1 MPVLRKA
8 NYVFLFGA
16 FNLLA
21 YFLVQSYVSN
31 EYNFM
36 TPLDKAIP
44 FMPEFVWI
52 YQSLLPVIAVTM
64 VLLVKSKRLF
74 FNTFWACLA
83 ATFIIHVFWISFPSF
98 YPRPELIPE
107 GISEALVQFSYDIDN
122 SSNTFPSGH
131 VAFAWIMFFGVRGSQ
146 KAKEVQGLARLYLLW
161 AIGVSLS
168 TLAIKMHYVVDI
180 VGGIAVASFC
190 FYTMRELIKRYNWYA
205 VEDTSYDHEDLQDN
219 KKQSQI
225 EEPL

>member
-1 MPVLRKA
+1 MPVLRKV
-8 NYVFLFGA
+8 NYMFIFGV
-16 FNLLA
+16 FNLFT
-21 YFLVQSYVSN
+21 YFLIQSYVSN
-31 EYNFM
+31 EYSFM

-83 ATFIIHVFWISFPSF
+83 TTFIIHLFWISFPSF
-98 YPRPELIPE
+98 YPRPDFIPE
-107 GISEALVQFSYDIDN
+107 GISEALVQISYDIDN

-131 VAFAWIMFFGVRGSQ
+131 VAFAWIMFFGVRDSQ

-168 TLAIKMHYVVDI
+168 TLAIKMHYVVDLA
-180 VGGIAVASFC
+180 GGFAVASFC

-205 VEDTSYDHEDLQDN
+205 PEGTNYEHEDVQN
-219 KKQSQI
+219 SKKQSQI

>member
-8 NYVFLFGA
+8 NYMLLFGVV
-16 FNLLA
+16 NLFT
-21 YFLVQSYVSN
+21 YFLIQSYVSN

-36 TPLDKAIP
+36 TPLDKAFP

-74 FNTFWACLA
+74 FNTFWSCLA
-83 ATFIIHVFWISFPSF
+83 ATVVIHLVWLLFPSF
-98 YPRPELIPE
+98 YPRPEIDPATL
-107 GISEALVQFSYDIDN
+107 SEAFVQLSYEIDN

-131 VAFAWIMFFGVRGSQ
+131 VAFSWIMYLGARRSEL
-146 KAKEVQGLARLYLLW
+146 AKNTSGLSNLYLLW

-168 TLAIKMHYVVDI
+168 TLAIKMHYVVDVI
-180 VGGIAVASFC
+180 GGLAIASFC
-190 FYTMRELIKRYNWYA
+190 FYLVGWMIRRYDWYPP
-205 VEDTSYDHEDLQDN
+205 EDTSYGYEDIQN
-219 KKQSQI
+219 NRR
-225 EEPL
+225 

>member
-8 NYVFLFGA
+8 NYMLVFGVCNLFV
-16 FNLLA
+16 
-21 YFLVQSYVSN
+21 YFLIQGYVSN

-52 YQSLLPVIAVTM
+52 YQSLLPVIALTM

-74 FNTFWACLA
+74 FNTFWACLL
-83 ATFIIHVFWISFPSF
+83 ATLIIHMFWIAFPSF
-98 YPRPELIPE
+98 YPRPELDPRTL
-107 GISEALVQFSYDIDN
+107 SEAFVQLSYDIDN

-131 VAFAWIMFFGVRGSQ
+131 VGFSWIMYLGARQSM
-146 KAKEVQGLARLYLLW
+146 LARKLPALSRLYLLW

-168 TLAIKMHYVVDI
+168 TLTIKMHYVVDV
-180 VGGIAVASFC
+180 VGGLAIASFC
-190 FYTMRELIKRYNWYA
+190 FYLVGWAIRRFNWYPL
-205 VEDTSYDHEDLQDN
+205 EETSYEHENLQNN
-219 KKQSQI
+219 KKQD
-225 EEPL
+225 

>member
-8 NYVFLFGA
+8 NYMLLFGVV
-16 FNLLA
+16 NLFT
-21 YFLVQSYVSN
+21 YFLIQSYVSN

-36 TPLDKAIP
+36 TPLDKAFP

-74 FNTFWACLA
+74 FTTFWSCLVS
-83 ATFIIHVFWISFPSF
+83 TVIIHLVWLSFPSF
-98 YPRPELIPE
+98 YPRPEIMPE
-107 GISEALVQFSYDIDN
+107 GLSEVLVQISYDIDN

-131 VAFAWIMFFGVRGSQ
+131 VSFAWMMFFGVRLSQ
-146 KAKEVQGLARLYLLW
+146 KAKETRGLASLYLLW

-168 TLAIKMHYVVDI
+168 TLAIKMHYVIDV
-180 VGGIAVASFC
+180 VGGFAVASFC
-190 FYTMRELIKRYNWYA
+190 FFSIRELIKRYDWYPEEETNYEY
-205 VEDTSYDHEDLQDN
+205 EDTQNSEGRRSKGL
-219 KKQSQI
+219 
-225 EEPL
+225 L

>member
-8 NYVFLFGA
+8 NYMLLFGVV
-16 FNLLA
+16 NLFT
-21 YFLVQSYVSN
+21 YFLIQSYVSN

-36 TPLDKAIP
+36 TPLDKAFP

-74 FNTFWACLA
+74 FTTFWSCLVS
-83 ATFIIHVFWISFPSF
+83 TVIIHLVWLSFPSF
-98 YPRPELIPE
+98 YPRPEIMPE
-107 GISEALVQFSYDIDN
+107 GLSEVLVQISYDIDN

-131 VAFAWIMFFGVRGSQ
+131 VSFAWMMFFGVRLSQ
-146 KAKEVQGLARLYLLW
+146 KAKETRGLASLYLLW

-168 TLAIKMHYVVDI
+168 TLAIKMHYVIDV
-180 VGGIAVASFC
+180 VGGFAVASFC
-190 FYTMRELIKRYNWYA
+190 FYTVRELIKRYDWYA
-205 VEDTSYDHEDLQDN
+205 DEKTNYEHEDVQNSKRSCQTEKSL
-219 KKQSQI
+219 
-225 EEPL
+225 

>member
-8 NYVFLFGA
+8 NYMLLFGVV
-16 FNLLA
+16 NLFT
-21 YFLVQSYVSN
+21 YFLIQSYVSN

-36 TPLDKAIP
+36 TPLDKAFP

-74 FNTFWACLA
+74 FTTFWSCLA
-83 ATFIIHVFWISFPSF
+83 STVIIHLIWLAFPSF
-98 YPRPELIPE
+98 YPRPELVPE
-107 GISEALVQFSYDIDN
+107 GLSEVLVQISYDIDN

-131 VAFAWIMFFGVRGSQ
+131 VAFAWMMFFGVRLSQ
-146 KAKEVQGLARLYLLW
+146 KAKETRGLASLYLLW

-168 TLAIKMHYVVDI
+168 TLAIKMHYVIDV
-180 VGGIAVASFC
+180 VGGFAVASFC
-190 FYTMRELIKRYNWYA
+190 FFTIRELIKRCGWY
-205 VEDTSYDHEDLQDN
+205 VEKETSYVHED
-219 KKQSQI
+219 SQNS
-225 EEPL
+225 ERSRQAEKHL

>member
-131 VAFAWIMFFGVRGSQ
+131 VLS
-146 KAKEVQGLARLYLLW
+146 RLYLLW

>member
-1 MPVLRKA
+1 MPVLRKV
-8 NYVFLFGA
+8 NYMFLFGV
-16 FNLLA
+16 FNLFT
-21 YFLVQSYVSN
+21 YFLIQSYVSN
-31 EYNFM
+31 EYSFM
-36 TPLDKAIP
+36 TPVDKAIP

-83 ATFIIHVFWISFPSF
+83 TTFIIHMVWISFPSF
-98 YPRPELIPE
+98 YPRPELISE
-107 GISEALVQFSYDIDN
+107 GLSEVLVQFSYDIDN

-131 VAFAWIMFFGVRGSQ
+131 VAFAWIMFLGVRRSQ

-168 TLAIKMHYVVDI
+168 TLAIKMHYVVD
-180 VGGIAVASFC
+180 VAGGIAVASFC
-190 FYTMRELIKRYNWYA
+190 FYTMRELIKRYNWYEA
-205 VEDTSYDHEDLQDN
+205 EGTSYGYEDVQN
-219 KKQSQI
+219 G
-225 EEPL
+225 EEHNQTEESL